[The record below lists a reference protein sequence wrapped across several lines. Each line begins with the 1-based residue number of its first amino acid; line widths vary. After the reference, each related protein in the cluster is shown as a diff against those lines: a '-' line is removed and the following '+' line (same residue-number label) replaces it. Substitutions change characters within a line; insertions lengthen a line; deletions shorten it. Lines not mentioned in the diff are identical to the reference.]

1 MSQDGSVAR
10 MQRRSR
16 TGRPDTRAKEN
27 TMIRVQ
33 TPLVLQGLSYN
44 HAEALVTTPVVVGS
58 LTTNHA
64 ETLVTTPVVVQ
75 SLTSN
80 HAETLVR
87 R

>member
-1 MSQDGSVAR
+1 
-10 MQRRSR
+10 
-16 TGRPDTRAKEN
+16 
-27 TMIRVQ
+27 MIRVQ
-33 TPLVLQGLSYN
+33 TPLVLQGLSY
-44 HAEALVTTPVVVGS
+44 
-58 LTTNHA
+58 NHA